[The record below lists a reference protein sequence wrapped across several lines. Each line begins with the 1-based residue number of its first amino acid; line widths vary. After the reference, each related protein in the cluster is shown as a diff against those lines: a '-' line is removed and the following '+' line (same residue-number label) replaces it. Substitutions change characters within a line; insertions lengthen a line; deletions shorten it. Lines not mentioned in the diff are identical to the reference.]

1 MTSTGSIAK
10 SGALLALALGGCIA
24 APAVPAG
31 PLQGTSLG
39 FSGTYGYALAPA
51 EATVEGSGGRS
62 RFSDTA
68 GDAVNLPLVPARIGA
83 RIGISDFVDVGGDRG
98 WYEGGFDVRMG
109 LPENLGPL
117 PFALGF
123 GVRRGNWGWLNGDGG
138 AVTRDARAHA
148 EQRLRLE
155 IYPRLATISVGSL
168 NGIAALGVSWGPRYH
183 ELFGP
188 YALATPPRSASG
200 GSSSPDRSWG
210 TPRFHVLR
218 EETRLEL
225 ALGAEARTERGGA
238 MSVVLM
244 PYWVTAG
251 RTVSHAECTNCADW
265 QVVAYD
271 SNFGIGLFVTAS
283 FTKVF
288 HRISQ

>member
-1 MTSTGSIAK
+1 MTRTGLIA
-10 SGALLALALGGCIA
+10 SSALLALSGCIA

-39 FSGTYGYALAPA
+39 ISGAYGYALAPA
-51 EATVEGSGGRS
+51 EVTAQGSGGRA
-62 RFSDTA
+62 RFSDAA
-68 GDAVNLPLVPARIGA
+68 GDAVNFPLVPARIGA
-83 RIGISDFVDVGGDRG
+83 RIGIIDFIDLGGDRG
-98 WYEGGFDVRMG
+98 WYEGGFDVRAG
-109 LPENLGPL
+109 LPENMGPL

-123 GVRRGNWGWLNGDGG
+123 GMRRGSWGWLNGEGG

-155 IYPRLATISVGSL
+155 IYPRLAAISVGFL

-188 YALATPPRSASG
+188 YALATPPESPNG
-200 GSSSPDRSWG
+200 GSRPDRSWG

-238 MSVVLM
+238 LSVVLM
-244 PYWVTAG
+244 PYWVTDG

-271 SNFGIGLFVTAS
+271 SNFGISLFVTAS

-288 HRISQ
+288 HRISE